1 MIAPKLNLDLMIPS
15 LFGVKFKVLH
25 GELNLIDL
33 KTRCVCVWKGGGGE
47 LTCHTFLVSM
57 SLFSS
62 KSIHIWSQM
71 KLALPTYLSNLEKYL
86 RIVLP

>member
-33 KTRCVCVWKGGGGE
+33 KTRCVCVWKGGGWINLPYFFSFYVPVFIQINPYMVSNE
-47 LTCHTFLVSM
+47 TCPSYIPF
-57 SLFSS
+57 
-62 KSIHIWSQM
+62 
-71 KLALPTYLSNLEKYL
+71 
-86 RIVLP
+86 